1 MTTKQDKPI
10 RTRSIEWEAATW
22 KVERISDGKQSEN
35 LSDDLQGTIK
45 QDHNIIAFRY
55 YNDDQAIKVLL
66 HEMFHKAFPAAEEAE
81 IIRAEVV
88 AKSFF
93 EAFGVDLTPMLE
105 GYK

>member
-10 RTRSIEWEAATW
+10 RARTIEWEAATW
-22 KVERISDGKQSEN
+22 KVERINDGKQSEN

-45 QDHNIIAFRY
+45 SDYNIIAFRY
-55 YNDDQAIKVLL
+55 YNDDQAIKVLF

-81 IIRAEVV
+81 VMRAEVV
-88 AKSFF
+88 IKSFL
-93 EAFGVDLTPMLE
+93 EALGVDLSPMLE